1 MAIDIFSIDQLYP
14 TFTGNETNSE
24 KIDRLNEFIFK
35 LIESLR
41 YTLYHLDSK
50 NFTSGTV
57 DKFKQSIEKDFPQ
70 TDLSDYVKQED
81 LQDYVTDTELGTEL
95 QDYVTDTELGTT
107 LQGYATTS
115 DIPDVSNFVTQNDLS
130 GYATQSDLSNYAT
143 TSDLN
148 SRVPKASSSDTEIA
162 SDTKLTLQGAGATI
176 VLTNTDVQITALN
189 GIWLNGVKIH

>member
-81 LQDYVTDTELGTEL
+81 LEDYVTDNELGA
-95 QDYVTDTELGTT
+95 T

-115 DIPDVSNFVTQNDLS
+115 DIPDVSNFVTQN
-130 GYATQSDLSNYAT
+130 DLSNYAT

-162 SDTKLTLQGAGATI
+162 SDTKLTLQGNAATI
-176 VLTNTDVQITALN
+176 VLSNTDVQITALN